1 MPKRIKNNR
10 DSPKGW
16 IADVK
21 ALDMICQVAN
31 PRF

>member
-16 IADVK
+16 IPDVK

>member
-1 MPKRIKNNR
+1 
-10 DSPKGW
+10 
-16 IADVK
+16 VK